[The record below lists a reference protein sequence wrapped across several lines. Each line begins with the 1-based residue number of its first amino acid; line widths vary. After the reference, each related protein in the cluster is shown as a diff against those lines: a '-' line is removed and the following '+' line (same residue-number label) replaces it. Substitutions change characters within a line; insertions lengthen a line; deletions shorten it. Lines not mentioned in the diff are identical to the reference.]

1 MITLGIETSCDDTA
15 IAIYNAAERCMIY
28 NKRHSQLDRHNQFG
42 GIMPELASRD
52 HQAHLLPL
60 LDDAIQASDLGLKDI
75 DLIAYTRGPGLVGSL
90 FVGASLAHGLGMAL
104 NTPLIDVHHHR
115 AHIEITRLDNPDIT
129 YPFLALLV
137 SGGHTLL
144 CLVSSISEC
153 EILGATIDDAI
164 GETLDKC
171 ARVMGLAYPGGPE
184 IERLAKEVNT
194 VSLQLP
200 KPMINDPTLN
210 MSFSGLKT
218 ALIRQ
223 HETND
228 HTQAEL
234 ALALQNAIASVL
246 EKKLLRALKM
256 TQAKQVV
263 FCGGVAANQFLG
275 QHLQTVCQSN
285 DATCII
291 PKMNYCTDN
300 GAMVAFTGAEMYL
313 AGMRYSGQLVDPSWR
328 LS

>member
-15 IAIYNAAERCMIY
+15 IAIYDAAKKHMLY

-60 LDDAIQASDLGLKDI
+60 LDDALKTTQLNLKDLA
-75 DLIAYTRGPGLVGSL
+75 LIAYTRGPGLVGSL
-90 FVGASLAHGLGMAL
+90 FVGASLAHGLSMAL
-104 NTPLIDVHHHR
+104 DIPLIDVHHHR
-115 AHIEITRLDNPDIT
+115 AHIEITRLDHPEIQ
-129 YPFLALLV
+129 YPFIALLV

-144 CLVSSISEC
+144 CLVTAINEC

-171 ARVMGLAYPGGPE
+171 ARVMGLPYPGGPE
-184 IERLAKEVNT
+184 IERIAAKGNPT
-194 VSLQLP
+194 ALRLP

-223 HETND
+223 HEQNAFSD
-228 HTQAEL
+228 AEL
-234 ALALQNAIASVL
+234 AAALQQAIASVL
-246 EKKLLRALKM
+246 EKKLLTALSN
-256 TQAKQVV
+256 TQVNQVV

-275 QHLQTVCQSN
+275 HHLATVCQSVG
-285 DATCII
+285 ATCIV
-291 PKMNYCTDN
+291 PKMAYCTDN

-313 AGMRYSGQLVDPSWR
+313 AGMRYSGHFVDPSWR